1 MIILKIICNIENNTW
16 QIPYHM
22 PYHPEK
28 PISSREPLG
37 QRDDMYMLSGC
48 ELIDTENISLPSQN
62 MKLGASERSE
72 RVTNFIFCRAG

>member
-1 MIILKIICNIENNTW
+1 
-16 QIPYHM
+16 M

-28 PISSREPLG
+28 RISSREPLG

-62 MKLGASERSE
+62 MKLGGEEKFNNVS
-72 RVTNFIFCRAG
+72 